1 MTPSQKKLSIPTA
14 ITVVAVAVIALIASG
29 VLRPTPATG
38 VTPTPSPS
46 APASPAPATPV
57 PATPAPATPVPAT
70 PAPATP
76 VPTEEPA
83 PATPV
88 PTEEPAPAD
97 DFSDGVKSVRLDIAT
112 PHHIVA
118 EVKDSTGRVSD
129 AKSGRAGD
137 GMSVRWGELKV
148 ENVDEDTL
156 RLTWV
161 GLPNDDPVKVAVFDE
176 VRSATDVRP
185 TIVVMQLMPYENTD
199 AVGFD
204 RVLDLDFYDSVLAGD
219 YATVLQDGWDTEG

>member
-1 MTPSQKKLSIPTA
+1 MTRSQKKLSIPTA
-14 ITVVAVAVIALIASG
+14 ITIVAVAVIALIASG

-46 APASPAPATPV
+46 APASPGPATPV
-57 PATPAPATPVPAT
+57 PATPAPADP
-70 PAPATP
+70 TP
-76 VPTEEPA
+76 VPT
-83 PATPV
+83 
-88 PTEEPAPAD
+88 PAD

-112 PHHIVA
+112 PHDIVA
-118 EVKDSTGRVSD
+118 EIKDSTGRVSD

-161 GLPNDDPVKVAVFDE
+161 GLPNDDPVKVAIFDE
-176 VRSATDVRP
+176 VRSATDIRP
-185 TIVVMQLMPYENTD
+185 TILVMQLMPYENTD

-204 RVLDLDFYDSVLAGD
+204 RVLDLDFADPVLAGD
-219 YATVLQDGWDTEG
+219 YAAVLQDGWDT

>member
-1 MTPSQKKLSIPTA
+1 MTPPQKKLSIPTA

-46 APASPAPATPV
+46 APASPAPASPV

-70 PAPATP
+70 
-76 VPTEEPA
+76 PA

-129 AKSGRAGD
+129 ANSGRAGD
-137 GMSVRWGELKV
+137 GMSVRWGEVKV

-161 GLPNDDPVKVAVFDE
+161 GLPNDDPVKIAVFDE

-204 RVLDLDFYDSVLAGD
+204 RVLDLDFYDPVLAGD

>member
-1 MTPSQKKLSIPTA
+1 MTRYQKKISIPTA

-29 VLRPTPATG
+29 VLRPSPVTG
-38 VTPTPSPS
+38 GTPTPSPS
-46 APASPAPATPV
+46 APASPAPATPT
-57 PATPAPATPVPAT
+57 PATPAPAT

-76 VPTEEPA
+76 VPT
-83 PATPV
+83 PV
-88 PTEEPAPAD
+88 D

-112 PHHIVA
+112 PHDVVA
-118 EVKDSTGRVSD
+118 EIKDFTGRVSD

-148 ENVDEDTL
+148 ENVDDDTL

-161 GLPNDDPVKVAVFDE
+161 GLPNDDPVKVVIFDE
-176 VRSATDVRP
+176 VRGATDVQP
-185 TIVVMQLMPYENTD
+185 TLVVMQLMPYENTD

-204 RVLDLDFYDSVLAGD
+204 RVLDLDFDDPVLASD

>member
-1 MTPSQKKLSIPTA
+1 MTRSQKKISIPTA

-57 PATPAPATPVPAT
+57 PATPAPATPVPT
-70 PAPATP
+70 EGPAP
-76 VPTEEPA
+76 V
-83 PATPV
+83 
-88 PTEEPAPAD
+88 D

-112 PHHIVA
+112 PHDIVA
-118 EVKDSTGRVSD
+118 EIKDSTGRVSD
-129 AKSGRAGD
+129 ARSGRAGD
-137 GMSVRWGELKV
+137 GMSVRWGDLKV
-148 ENVDEDTL
+148 ENVDDDTL

-161 GLPNDDPVKVAVFDE
+161 GLPSDDPVKVVVYDE
-176 VRSATDVRP
+176 VRGATDVQP

-199 AVGFD
+199 AIGFD
-204 RVLDLDFYDSVLAGD
+204 RVLELDFDDPVLASD